1 MACPG
6 GYLKLR
12 GGSVPVRVSSVLIDS
27 LLSIGK
33 RTVRVRDAER
43 RILSP
48 SGHASAA
55 NGEIGEGRPERT
67 SAGTCEQQAITVR
80 DPKSRVMPT
89 VEYLNYEVLDD
100 HGWEMD
106 DDDLFENAADAD
118 LGDEDYGTLEVNEG
132 EYILEAAEAQGYD
145 WPFSCRAGACANC
158 AAIVTEGE
166 IEMDMQQ
173 ILSDE
178 EVEEKMVRLT
188 CIGHAITDEVQ
199 IVYNAKHLDYLQNR
213 VI

>member
-1 MACPG
+1 
-6 GYLKLR
+6 
-12 GGSVPVRVSSVLIDS
+12 
-27 LLSIGK
+27 
-33 RTVRVRDAER
+33 
-43 RILSP
+43 
-48 SGHASAA
+48 
-55 NGEIGEGRPERT
+55 
-67 SAGTCEQQAITVR
+67 
-80 DPKSRVMPT
+80 MPT

-100 HGWEMD
+100 QGWSMD
-106 DDDLFENAADAD
+106 DSDLFDKAADAG
-118 LGDEDYGTLEVNEG
+118 LDEEDFGSLDVNEG

-158 AAIVTEGE
+158 AAILFEGE

-178 EVEEKMVRLT
+178 EVEEKKVRLT
-188 CIGHAITDEVQ
+188 CIGSPAADEVR

>member
-1 MACPG
+1 
-6 GYLKLR
+6 
-12 GGSVPVRVSSVLIDS
+12 
-27 LLSIGK
+27 
-33 RTVRVRDAER
+33 
-43 RILSP
+43 
-48 SGHASAA
+48 
-55 NGEIGEGRPERT
+55 
-67 SAGTCEQQAITVR
+67 
-80 DPKSRVMPT
+80 MPT

-106 DDDLFENAADAD
+106 DDNLFEEAAGAD
-118 LGDEDYGTLEVNEG
+118 LDAEDYGELEVNEG

-158 AAIVTEGE
+158 AAILFEGE
-166 IEMDMQQ
+166 IDMDMQQ

-178 EVEEKMVRLT
+178 EVEEKNVRLT
-188 CIGHAITDEVQ
+188 CIGSAATDEVR

>member
-1 MACPG
+1 MRSNAPM
-6 GYLKLR
+6 
-12 GGSVPVRVSSVLIDS
+12 
-27 LLSIGK
+27 
-33 RTVRVRDAER
+33 
-43 RILSP
+43 
-48 SGHASAA
+48 
-55 NGEIGEGRPERT
+55 
-67 SAGTCEQQAITVR
+67 
-80 DPKSRVMPT
+80 MPT

-100 HGWEMD
+100 QGWDLND
-106 DDDLFENAADAD
+106 DGLFDKAADAGFD
-118 LGDEDYGTLEVNEG
+118 DEDYGSLDVNEG

-158 AAIVTEGE
+158 AAILFEGE

-178 EVEEKMVRLT
+178 EVEDKNVRLT
-188 CIGHAITDEVQ
+188 CIGSPAADEVR

>member
-1 MACPG
+1 
-6 GYLKLR
+6 
-12 GGSVPVRVSSVLIDS
+12 
-27 LLSIGK
+27 
-33 RTVRVRDAER
+33 
-43 RILSP
+43 
-48 SGHASAA
+48 
-55 NGEIGEGRPERT
+55 
-67 SAGTCEQQAITVR
+67 
-80 DPKSRVMPT
+80 MPT

-100 HGWEMD
+100 HGLDMD
-106 DDDLFENAADAD
+106 DDDLFESAADAD
-118 LGDEDYGTLEVNEG
+118 LDAEDYGSLEVNQG

-166 IEMDMQQ
+166 IDMDMQQ

-188 CIGHAITDEVQ
+188 CIGSPATDEVQ